1 MENDVVETELLQ
13 EIEQFCEQSEIS
25 LTDFGRHSVNDS
37 ALVTTLRK
45 GRELRSATRM
55 KIRDYITEKVR
66 QSEQDQ
72 TAAG

>member
-13 EIEQFCEQSEIS
+13 EIEQFCAQREIS

-45 GRELRSATRM
+45 GRELRAATRM
-55 KIRDYITEKVR
+55 KILAYIADKAPPPEP
-66 QSEQDQ
+66 DQ
-72 TAAG
+72 AAG